1 MTLAFGLAGL
11 APSALGQSFFCSS
24 ATPISGEGTW
34 PFDNVCCP
42 SGLWSVLG
50 CGGFDD
56 TAAFFKWT
64 APTSGDYVVYTS
76 GDYASSFAVSTETNC
91 SIARQYVIGC
101 RFSSDAPI
109 YLPGANAGDSYL
121 IEVTTFRSQGSR
133 LLHVD
138 SLTCSAANFV
148 DDRFEDNDSISSAT
162 VVSEGIYTDLE
173 VLSSDPDF
181 YQLMVPPGEELRVQ
195 ANNAQT
201 GLKITLYD
209 DQGQI
214 VDTKDQGL
222 IAIYA
227 PGSNIP
233 RRARIE
239 AHFPINIGLGNCS
252 SYDLHIATHPI
263 LQSIQTFCDPATPNS
278 TGSPTVLHVIENI
291 TVSGPLDP
299 LILYAD
305 SGPPGQF
312 GYIVA
317 GSQVQR
323 LGLPMG
329 AQAICIGGLI
339 GRYNEAATPMNS
351 VGIFDSTGRW
361 TSFDNEGSFYVPFM
375 GYVPGFSI
383 PEQLPNALG
392 PLMVGQSW
400 GFQLWHR
407 ETGGGSA
414 TSNGVLLNW

>member
-1 MTLAFGLAGL
+1 M
-11 APSALGQSFFCSS
+11 
-24 ATPISGEGTW
+24 
-34 PFDNVCCP
+34 
-42 SGLWSVLG
+42 
-50 CGGFDD
+50 
-56 TAAFFKWT
+56 
-64 APTSGDYVVYTS
+64 VYTS

-91 SIARQYVIGC
+91 NTAHMFVIGC
-101 RFSSDAPI
+101 RFDSDAPI

-121 IEVTTFRSQGSR
+121 IEVTTHRMQGFR

-138 SLTCSAANFV
+138 ELVCGAGSFV
-148 DDRFEDNDSISSAT
+148 DDGFEDNDSPSSAAI
-162 VVSEGIYTDLE
+162 VSEGVYANLAVHLT
-173 VLSSDPDF
+173 DPDF
-181 YQLMVPPGEELRVQ
+181 YQLMIPAGEELRVSTV
-195 ANNAQT
+195 NAHTDVQVV
-201 GLKITLYD
+201 LYD
-209 DQGQI
+209 DQGRI
-214 VDTKDQGL
+214 VDTKDQGE

-227 PGSNIP
+227 PGASIP
-233 RRARIE
+233 RRAAIE
-239 AHFPINIGLGNCS
+239 ILFPNSSGFNNCS

-278 TGSPTVLHVIENI
+278 TGASTELHVVENL
-291 TVSGPLDP
+291 TVRGPVNP
-299 LILYAD
+299 LVIYAD

-317 GSQVQR
+317 GSQVQQ

-329 AQAICIGGLI
+329 AQAICIGGFI
-339 GRYNEAATPMNS
+339 ARYNETATPTNS
-351 VGIFDSTGRW
+351 IGIFDSTGRW
-361 TSFDNEGSFYVPFM
+361 TSLNNEGSFFVPFM

-407 ETGGGSA
+407 ETGGGSS